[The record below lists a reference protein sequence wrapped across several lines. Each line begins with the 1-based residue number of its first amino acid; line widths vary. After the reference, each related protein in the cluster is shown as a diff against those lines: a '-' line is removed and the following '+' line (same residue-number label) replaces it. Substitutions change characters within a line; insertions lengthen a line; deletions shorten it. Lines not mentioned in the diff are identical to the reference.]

1 MKKFFK
7 RMFKRYENHA
17 LHQGRVKVREVLLRY
32 DDRYLD
38 DMGISRH
45 LLVKGVQAWPWQED
59 RDLQP
64 APSENRTLIAEE
76 QKAIRELQRCSDAEL
91 RDIGI
96 TRGTI
101 RQAVR
106 FGRQGADADYQ
117 AEGKAA

>member
-1 MKKFFK
+1 MKKFLE
-7 RMFKRYENHA
+7 RMFQRYENHA
-17 LHQGRVKVREVLLRY
+17 LQQGRVKVREVLLRY

-45 LLVKGVQAWPWQED
+45 LLAKGVQAWPWQED
-59 RDLQP
+59 MEPQP
-64 APSENRTLIAEE
+64 TPAESRTLVVDE

-101 RQAVR
+101 LQAVR
-106 FGRQGADADYQ
+106 FGRQGSQVDSV
-117 AEGKAA
+117 AEGRAA